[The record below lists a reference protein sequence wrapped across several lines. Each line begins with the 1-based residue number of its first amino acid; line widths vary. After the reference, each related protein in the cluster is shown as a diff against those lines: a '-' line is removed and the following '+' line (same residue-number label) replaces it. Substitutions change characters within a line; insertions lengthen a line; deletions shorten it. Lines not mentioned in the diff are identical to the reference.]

1 MDESMDRIFLW
12 ALLMIGIV
20 LFCFSLRKPLIKD
33 TVLVFLLKAYF
44 SSFFGVIVSG
54 AKLVEYPVRFLGQ
67 YFDTS
72 ILFEYFLYPI
82 MCVYFYQTS
91 YHSRLLGIIVQCAL
105 YTAALTTL
113 EVLCEKYTDLIEY
126 HGWTGM
132 YSFITIFILSFF
144 VRMLMT
150 LINKRE
156 QSSG

>member
-1 MDESMDRIFLW
+1 MDRILLW
-12 ALLMIGIV
+12 ALLIIGMV
-20 LFCFSLRKPLIKD
+20 LLLFSLRKPLIKD
-33 TVLVFLLKAYF
+33 TVLVYLLKAYF
-44 SSFFGVIVSG
+44 SSFFGVIVAG
-54 AKLVEYPVRFLGQ
+54 ARLIEYPVRFLGQ

-91 YHSRLLGIIVQCAL
+91 YHSSVLGIIVQCAL

-132 YSFITIFILSFF
+132 YSFITIFLLSFF
-144 VRMLMT
+144 VRMLMK

-156 QSSG
+156 QSAS